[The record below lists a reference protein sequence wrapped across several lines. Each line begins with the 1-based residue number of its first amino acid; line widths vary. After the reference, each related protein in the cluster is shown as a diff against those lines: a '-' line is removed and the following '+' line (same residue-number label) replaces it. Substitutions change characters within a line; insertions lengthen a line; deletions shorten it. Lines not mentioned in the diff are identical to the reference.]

1 MAYTDKNFK
10 SGKELKEAF
19 ANGQTLTV
27 YSPGPFPLRDGPNV
41 IEGPH
46 YPEAHKFYVQ
56 VTIQGGVLVAM
67 KGVKRKTA
75 ATFPTEAEARDSI
88 KRLGGTEDKGA

>member
-1 MAYTDKNFK
+1 MAYTSKNFK

-27 YSPGPFPLRDGPNV
+27 YSPGPFPLKDGETV

-46 YPEAHKFYVQ
+46 YPEPHRFYVQ
-56 VTIQGGVLVAM
+56 VTVKDSVIVAV
-67 KGVKRKTA
+67 KGVKRK
-75 ATFPTEAEARDSI
+75 
-88 KRLGGTEDKGA
+88 